1 MSSRFRRPMYKTGYK
16 TGNNNRRGYDV
27 EAATPRV
34 ERPKK
39 RQRFSAYWL
48 VPLVA
53 LLLGATLAYNTY
65 KEQGPLITIQFNS
78 ADGLVAGK
86 TPIRYRNVNIGVV
99 EKIAL
104 NDDLDTVMVEARMSV
119 DSRRFLNNHARF
131 WVVKPRVG
139 TSGVSGLGTLLSGAY
154 IQVNSLVG
162 TAYEDD
168 FVGLEK
174 PPLTE
179 EGAPGVRINLQAE
192 QAGYVSVGSPVYY
205 RQVKV
210 GRIEAQ
216 RFLPGYQVV
225 EFTIFVEAPHHKII
239 RNITKF
245 WNVSG
250 VALNVNANGLSVRT
264 PSLEGLAQGGVSFDI
279 IEEYEFPYQV
289 EDGHVF
295 TLHESFEAAQEDTLD
310 LSNSSRYEYVTYF
323 DGSVR
328 GLSPGAPVEFKG
340 VQIGRVTD
348 IKLMYDEI
356 RQSVRV
362 PVHIEFQPERLLGVK
377 GVDSDDV
384 NRTIARGL
392 QAKLQ
397 MGNLLTG
404 QLFVS
409 LENIEGDP
417 VALQKNDDGLPVLP
431 SVKSD
436 LGQLTEGVQTALTR
450 INELPLD
457 DLFANASDTVFQAQ
471 QLLADINGLGL
482 AGKIDGTFG
491 SVDGA
496 VQEYSKLATTVG
508 LDFNRL
514 TEQLKLLVA
523 TADESIEGIAPD
535 SPLYY
540 NMLNAL
546 RDFQQAS
553 RSVQALS
560 ESVEKK
566 PEEFIFGK

>member
-1 MSSRFRRPMYKTGYK
+1 MSSRFRRPSYKTGEHD
-16 TGNNNRRGYDV
+16 RRGYDV

-53 LLLGATLAYNTY
+53 LLLGASLAFNTY
-65 KEQGPLITIQFNS
+65 KDQGPLITIQFNS
-78 ADGLVAGK
+78 AEGLVAGK
-86 TPIRYRNVNIGVV
+86 TPIRYRNVNIGLV
-99 EKIAL
+99 EKITL

-162 TAYEDD
+162 NAYEDR

-192 QAGYVSVGSPVYY
+192 QAGYVSIGSPVYY

-216 RFLPGYQVV
+216 RFLPGYQTV
-225 EFTIFVEAPHHKII
+225 EFTIFVESPHHKII

-289 EDGHVF
+289 EDG
-295 TLHESFEAAQEDTLD
+295 
-310 LSNSSRYEYVTYF
+310 
-323 DGSVR
+323 
-328 GLSPGAPVEFKG
+328 
-340 VQIGRVTD
+340 
-348 IKLMYDEI
+348 LMYDESS
-356 RQSVRV
+356 QSVRV

-377 GVDSDDV
+377 GVDIDEV
-384 NRTIARGL
+384 NQTIARNL

-409 LENIEGDP
+409 LEDIEGDP
-417 VALQKNDDGLPVLP
+417 APLKKSADGVPILP

-436 LGQLTEGVQTALTR
+436 LGQLTEGVQTALAG
-450 INELPLD
+450 INELPLEE
-457 DLFANASDTVFQAQ
+457 LVTNASDTVAQAQ
-471 QLLADINGLGL
+471 QLLADFNGLGL
-482 AGKIDGTFG
+482 AARVNGTFG

-496 VQEYSKLATTVG
+496 VEEYAKLATTVG
-508 LDFNRL
+508 TDISRL
-514 TEQLKLLVA
+514 TEKVKLFIA

-540 NMLNAL
+540 NMLNTL
-546 RDFQQAS
+546 KDLQQAA
-553 RSVQALS
+553 RGVEAFS

-566 PEEFIFGK
+566 PEEFLFGK

>member
-1 MSSRFRRPMYKTGYK
+1 MSSRFRRPRYKTGD
-16 TGNNNRRGYDV
+16 NNRRGYDV

-48 VPLVA
+48 VPLMA
-53 LLLGATLAYNTY
+53 LLLGASLAYNSY

-86 TPIRYRNVNIGVV
+86 TPIRYRNVNIGLV

-104 NDDLDTVMVEARMSV
+104 NDDLETVMIEARMSV

-131 WVVKPRVG
+131 WVVKPRGG

-192 QAGYVSVGSPVYY
+192 QAGYVSIGSPVYY

-216 RFLPGYQVV
+216 RFLPGYKTV

-295 TLHESFEAAQEDTLD
+295 TLHESFEAAMEDTLD
-310 LSNSSRYEYVTYF
+310 LSNSSRYEYVTFF

-328 GLSPGAPVEFKG
+328 GLSRGAPVEFKG

-348 IKLMYDEI
+348 IKLMYEESS
-356 RQSVRV
+356 QSVRV
-362 PVHIEFQPERLLGVK
+362 PVHIELQPERLLGVK

-384 NRTIARGL
+384 NRSIARNL

-404 QLFVS
+404 QLYVS
-409 LENIEGDP
+409 LEDIEGVP
-417 VALQKNDDGLPVLP
+417 APLQRNADGLPVLP

-436 LGQLTEGVQTALTR
+436 LGQVTEGVQTALTR
-450 INELPLD
+450 INELPLEE
-457 DLFANASDTVFQAQ
+457 LMANVTDTVAQVQ
-471 QLLADINGLGL
+471 QLLTGFNALGL
-482 AGKIDGTFG
+482 AGRIDGTFG

-496 VQEYSKLATTVG
+496 VQEYTKLATTLSKDISSLSKQVNA
-508 LDFNRL
+508 F
-514 TEQLKLLVA
+514 VA

-540 NMLNAL
+540 NMLNTL
-546 RDFQQAS
+546 KDLQQAA
-553 RSVQALS
+553 RSVQAVS
-560 ESVEKK
+560 DSVEKK
-566 PEEFIFGK
+566 PEEFLFGK

>member
-1 MSSRFRRPMYKTGYK
+1 M
-16 TGNNNRRGYDV
+16 
-27 EAATPRV
+27 
-34 ERPKK
+34 
-39 RQRFSAYWL
+39 
-48 VPLVA
+48 
-53 LLLGATLAYNTY
+53 
-65 KEQGPLITIQFNS
+65 
-78 ADGLVAGK
+78 
-86 TPIRYRNVNIGVV
+86 
-99 EKIAL
+99 
-104 NDDLDTVMVEARMSV
+104 
-119 DSRRFLNNHARF
+119 
-131 WVVKPRVG
+131 
-139 TSGVSGLGTLLSGAY
+139 
-154 IQVNSLVG
+154 
-162 TAYEDD
+162 
-168 FVGLEK
+168 
-174 PPLTE
+174 
-179 EGAPGVRINLQAE
+179 
-192 QAGYVSVGSPVYY
+192 
-205 RQVKV
+205 
-210 GRIEAQ
+210 
-216 RFLPGYQVV
+216 
-225 EFTIFVEAPHHKII
+225 
-239 RNITKF
+239 
-245 WNVSG
+245 
-250 VALNVNANGLSVRT
+250 
-264 PSLEGLAQGGVSFDI
+264 
-279 IEEYEFPYQV
+279 
-289 EDGHVF
+289 F

-514 TEQLKLLVA
+514 SEQLKLLVA

>member
-1 MSSRFRRPMYKTGYK
+1 MSSRFRRPRYKTGD
-16 TGNNNRRGYDV
+16 NNRRGYDV

-48 VPLVA
+48 VPLMA
-53 LLLGATLAYNTY
+53 LLLGASLAYNSY

-86 TPIRYRNVNIGVV
+86 TPIRYRNVNIGLV

-104 NDDLDTVMVEARMSV
+104 NDDLETVMIEARMSV

-192 QAGYVSVGSPVYY
+192 QAGYVSIGSPVYY

-216 RFLPGYQVV
+216 RFLPGYKTV

-295 TLHESFEAAQEDTLD
+295 TLHESFEAAMEDTLD
-310 LSNSSRYEYVTYF
+310 LSNSSRYEYVTFF

-328 GLSPGAPVEFKG
+328 GLSRGAPVEFKG

-348 IKLMYDEI
+348 IKLMYEESS
-356 RQSVRV
+356 QSVRV
-362 PVHIEFQPERLLGVK
+362 PVHIELQPERLLGVK

-384 NRTIARGL
+384 NRSIARNL

-404 QLFVS
+404 QLYVS
-409 LENIEGDP
+409 LEDIEGVP
-417 VALQKNDDGLPVLP
+417 APLQRNADGLPVLP

-436 LGQLTEGVQTALTR
+436 LGQVTEGVQTALTR
-450 INELPLD
+450 INELPLEE
-457 DLFANASDTVFQAQ
+457 LMANVTDTVAQVQ
-471 QLLADINGLGL
+471 QLLTGFNALGL
-482 AGKIDGTFG
+482 AGRIDGTFG

-496 VQEYSKLATTVG
+496 VQEYTKLATTLSKDISSLSKQVNA
-508 LDFNRL
+508 F
-514 TEQLKLLVA
+514 VA

-540 NMLNAL
+540 NMLNTL
-546 RDFQQAS
+546 KDLQQAA
-553 RSVQALS
+553 RSVQAVS
-560 ESVEKK
+560 DSVEKK
-566 PEEFIFGK
+566 PEEFLFGK

>member
-1 MSSRFRRPMYKTGYK
+1 MSSRFRRPRYKTGD
-16 TGNNNRRGYDV
+16 NNRRGYDV

-48 VPLVA
+48 VPLMA
-53 LLLGATLAYNTY
+53 LLLGASLAYNSY

-86 TPIRYRNVNIGVV
+86 TPIRYRNVNIGLV

-104 NDDLDTVMVEARMSV
+104 NDDLETVMIEARMSV

-192 QAGYVSVGSPVYY
+192 QAGYVSIGSPVYY

-216 RFLPGYQVV
+216 RFLPGYKTV

-295 TLHESFEAAQEDTLD
+295 TLHESFEAAMEDTLD
-310 LSNSSRYEYVTYF
+310 LSNSSRYEYVTFF

-328 GLSPGAPVEFKG
+328 GLSRGAPVEFKG

-348 IKLMYDEI
+348 IKLMYEESS
-356 RQSVRV
+356 QSVRV
-362 PVHIEFQPERLLGVK
+362 PVHIELQPERLLGVK

-384 NRTIARGL
+384 NRSIARNL

-404 QLFVS
+404 QLYVS
-409 LENIEGDP
+409 LEDIEGVP
-417 VALQKNDDGLPVLP
+417 APLQKNADGVPVLP

-436 LGQLTEGVQTALTR
+436 LGQVTEGVQTALTR
-450 INELPLD
+450 INELPLEE
-457 DLFANASDTVFQAQ
+457 LMANVTDTVAQVQ
-471 QLLADINGLGL
+471 QLLTGFNALGL
-482 AGKIDGTFG
+482 AGRIDGTFG

-496 VQEYSKLATTVG
+496 VQEYTKLATTLSKDISSLSKQVNA
-508 LDFNRL
+508 F
-514 TEQLKLLVA
+514 VA

-540 NMLNAL
+540 NMLNTL
-546 RDFQQAS
+546 KDLQQAA
-553 RSVQALS
+553 RSVQAVS
-560 ESVEKK
+560 DSVEKK
-566 PEEFIFGK
+566 PEEFLFGK

>member
-1 MSSRFRRPMYKTGYK
+1 M
-16 TGNNNRRGYDV
+16 
-27 EAATPRV
+27 

-48 VPLVA
+48 VPLMA
-53 LLLGATLAYNTY
+53 LLLGASLAYNSY

-86 TPIRYRNVNIGVV
+86 TPIRYRNVNIGLV

-104 NDDLDTVMVEARMSV
+104 NDDLETVMIEARMSV

-192 QAGYVSVGSPVYY
+192 QAGYVSIGSPVYY

-216 RFLPGYQVV
+216 RFLPGYKTV

-295 TLHESFEAAQEDTLD
+295 TLHESFEAAMEDTLD
-310 LSNSSRYEYVTYF
+310 LSNSSRYEYVTFF

-328 GLSPGAPVEFKG
+328 GLSRGAPVEFKG

-348 IKLMYDEI
+348 IKLMYEESS
-356 RQSVRV
+356 QSVRV
-362 PVHIEFQPERLLGVK
+362 PVHIELQPERLLGVK

-384 NRTIARGL
+384 NRSIARNL

-404 QLFVS
+404 QLYVS
-409 LENIEGDP
+409 LEDIEGVP
-417 VALQKNDDGLPVLP
+417 APLQRNADGLPVLP

-436 LGQLTEGVQTALTR
+436 LGQVTEGVQTALTR
-450 INELPLD
+450 INELPLEE
-457 DLFANASDTVFQAQ
+457 LMANVTDTVAQVQ
-471 QLLADINGLGL
+471 QLLTGFNALGL
-482 AGKIDGTFG
+482 AGRIDGTFG

-496 VQEYSKLATTVG
+496 VQEYTKLATTLSKDISSLSKQVNA
-508 LDFNRL
+508 F
-514 TEQLKLLVA
+514 VA

-540 NMLNAL
+540 NMLNTL
-546 RDFQQAS
+546 KDLQQAA
-553 RSVQALS
+553 RSVQAVS
-560 ESVEKK
+560 DSVEKK
-566 PEEFIFGK
+566 PEEFLFGK

>member
-1 MSSRFRRPMYKTGYK
+1 MSSRFRRPRYKTGD
-16 TGNNNRRGYDV
+16 NNRRGYDV

-48 VPLVA
+48 VPLMA
-53 LLLGATLAYNTY
+53 LLLGASLAYNSY

-86 TPIRYRNVNIGVV
+86 TPIRYRNVNIGLV

-104 NDDLDTVMVEARMSV
+104 NDDLETVMIEARMSV

-192 QAGYVSVGSPVYY
+192 QAGYVSIGSPVYY

-216 RFLPGYQVV
+216 RFLPGYKTV

-295 TLHESFEAAQEDTLD
+295 TLHESFEAAMEDTLD
-310 LSNSSRYEYVTYF
+310 LSNSSRYEYVTFF

-328 GLSPGAPVEFKG
+328 GLSRGAPVEFKG
-340 VQIGRVTD
+340 VQIGTVTD
-348 IKLMYDEI
+348 IKLMYEESS
-356 RQSVRV
+356 QSVRV
-362 PVHIEFQPERLLGVK
+362 PVHIELQPERLLGVK
-377 GVDSDDV
+377 GVDSDNV
-384 NRTIARGL
+384 NRSIARNL

-404 QLFVS
+404 QLYVS
-409 LENIEGDP
+409 LEDIEGVP
-417 VALQKNDDGLPVLP
+417 APLQKNADGVPVLP

-436 LGQLTEGVQTALTR
+436 LGQVTEGVQTALTR
-450 INELPLD
+450 INELPLEE
-457 DLFANASDTVFQAQ
+457 LMANVTDTVAQVQ
-471 QLLADINGLGL
+471 QLLTGFNALGL
-482 AGKIDGTFG
+482 AGRIDGTFG

-496 VQEYSKLATTVG
+496 VQEYTKLATTLSKDISSLSKQVNA
-508 LDFNRL
+508 F
-514 TEQLKLLVA
+514 VA

-540 NMLNAL
+540 NMLNTL
-546 RDFQQAS
+546 KDLQQAA
-553 RSVQALS
+553 RSVQAVS
-560 ESVEKK
+560 DSVEKK
-566 PEEFIFGK
+566 PEEFLFGK

>member
-1 MSSRFRRPMYKTGYK
+1 MSSRFRRPRYKTGD
-16 TGNNNRRGYDV
+16 NNRRGYDV

-48 VPLVA
+48 VPLMA
-53 LLLGATLAYNTY
+53 LLLGASLAYNSY

-86 TPIRYRNVNIGVV
+86 TPIRYRNVNIGLV

-104 NDDLDTVMVEARMSV
+104 NDDLETVMIEARMSV

-192 QAGYVSVGSPVYY
+192 QAGYVSIGSPVYY

-216 RFLPGYQVV
+216 RFLPGYKTV

-295 TLHESFEAAQEDTLD
+295 TLHESFEAAMEDTLD
-310 LSNSSRYEYVTYF
+310 LSNSSRYEYVTFF

-328 GLSPGAPVEFKG
+328 GLSRGAPVEFKG

-348 IKLMYDEI
+348 IKLMYEESS
-356 RQSVRV
+356 QSVRV
-362 PVHIEFQPERLLGVK
+362 PVHIELQPERLLGVK

-384 NRTIARGL
+384 NRSIARNL

-404 QLFVS
+404 QLYVS
-409 LENIEGDP
+409 LEDIEGVP
-417 VALQKNDDGLPVLP
+417 APLQRNADGVPVLP

-436 LGQLTEGVQTALTR
+436 LGQVTEGVQTALTR
-450 INELPLD
+450 INELPLEE
-457 DLFANASDTVFQAQ
+457 LMANVTDTVAQVQ
-471 QLLADINGLGL
+471 QLLTGFNALGL
-482 AGKIDGTFG
+482 AGRIDGTFG

-496 VQEYSKLATTVG
+496 VQEYTKLATTLSKDISSLSKQVNA
-508 LDFNRL
+508 F
-514 TEQLKLLVA
+514 VA

-540 NMLNAL
+540 NMLNTL
-546 RDFQQAS
+546 KDLQQAA
-553 RSVQALS
+553 RSVQAVS
-560 ESVEKK
+560 DSVEKK
-566 PEEFIFGK
+566 PEEFLFGK